1 MGVEPDVGGA
11 GGVGFDVDVPPP
23 PPPHPIAAVR
33 TARTIRLR
41 RLRQFRRRAGIP
53 RRKTHASVA
62 PPLAANQL
70 IRWAEEPEVDALM
83 VSVAVVFPFTV
94 SEAGFRL
101 QAKPLGAVQASP
113 TDALKPLI
121 EPRFSIAVPVDPAVT
136 VTTGDCVTMEK
147 SAKGLFND
155 KPACEP

>member
-1 MGVEPDVGGA
+1 MGVEPDVGG
-11 GGVGFDVDVPPP
+11 GGDVGFDVDEPLP
-23 PPPHPIAAVR
+23 PPPHPIPAVR

-53 RRKTHASVA
+53 KRKTQASVA
-62 PPLAANQL
+62 PPLAANHL

-94 SEAGFRL
+94 SDAGFKL
-101 QAKPLGAVQASP
+101 QVNPLGAVQANP

-147 SAKGLFND
+147 SANGLFSD
-155 KPACEP
+155 KPACEL